1 MHACM
6 QGVKWLTPLLI
17 KLMFS
22 CRSRQT
28 YLANVLIGC
37 SNPPQGEIIQS
48 KLQQDKFVKIKLS
61 TEEHLFYHHF
71 MSAGATQKPE
81 SLQLYCCLLLSF
93 TCLQDH
99 GSKKKVSDTNMNETL
114 FQVMRGCG
122 TQTNWFLHNYQ
133 SLTHCISFF
142 GRQVQHTSTIDWRL
156 SREDGA
162 EIIWKFGQNLFSF
175 WWQTLYLAPQT
186 RCNSLWWRW

>member
-48 KLQQDKFVKIKLS
+48 KRQQDKFVKIKLS

-99 GSKKKVSDTNMNETL
+99 GSKKKSV
-114 FQVMRGCG
+114 
-122 TQTNWFLHNYQ
+122 TQTWMRPSFKLWEGVAPRLVDSCTIINL
-133 SLTHCISFF
+133 SLTAYLSLA
-142 GRQVQHTSTIDWRL
+142 VKSSTQ
-156 SREDGA
+156 A
-162 EIIWKFGQNLFSF
+162 Q
-175 WWQTLYLAPQT
+175 
-186 RCNSLWWRW
+186 